1 MQGLMEQMTA
11 QLAQLLSPHVV
22 RILGALGVLV
32 AGWIV
37 ALIVAALVRAALKRT
52 TLDNRLAGW
61 IMGEEK
67 AEGFDVER
75 WVGKAVYY
83 LILVFALVGFF
94 NVLNLTI
101 ISQPL
106 TAFLNQI
113 FGYGPSLIG
122 AGLLLAGAWLVAT
135 VLRRIVAGALSVAK
149 LDERLGGEVG
159 IEEAKRPLLSKTVAD
174 AVYWLVFLLFLPA
187 ILEALSLEGLLRPVQ
202 ELVEKVLTFLP
213 NILAAGA
220 ILAVGW
226 FVARVV
232 QRIVTN
238 LLAAAGVDRVG
249 EKVGLATALGAKR
262 LSGLLGSL
270 VYILIL
276 IPVLISSLSALRLEA
291 ITRPASQMLGKVMET
306 IPTIFAAGLLLTLA
320 YIAGRLVSS
329 LISNVLEGIGF
340 NNLLAGLGLAKAGEK
355 QGSERS
361 PSAIVGYLVVVA
373 VMLFASIEAAGL
385 LGFQSLAVLLSSF
398 VVVAGRVIL
407 GLVVF
412 GVGLYLA
419 SLAASAVQAS
429 GSAQAGVLAIASR
442 ASIIV
447 LSGAIALRQ
456 MGLANEII
464 ELAFGLLLGSIA
476 IAVALAFGLG
486 GRDLAAK
493 QIEGWLASMKLR
505 KD

>member
-52 TLDNRLAGW
+52 TLDNRLARW

-75 WVGKAVYY
+75 WIGKVVYY

-238 LLAAAGVDRVG
+238 LLAAAGKFV
-249 EKVGLATALGAKR
+249 
-262 LSGLLGSL
+262 
-270 VYILIL
+270 
-276 IPVLISSLSALRLEA
+276 
-291 ITRPASQMLGKVMET
+291 T
-306 IPTIFAAGLLLTLA
+306 I
-320 YIAGRLVSS
+320 R
-329 LISNVLEGIGF
+329 
-340 NNLLAGLGLAKAGEK
+340 
-355 QGSERS
+355 
-361 PSAIVGYLVVVA
+361 
-373 VMLFASIEAAGL
+373 
-385 LGFQSLAVLLSSF
+385 
-398 VVVAGRVIL
+398 
-407 GLVVF
+407 
-412 GVGLYLA
+412 
-419 SLAASAVQAS
+419 
-429 GSAQAGVLAIASR
+429 
-442 ASIIV
+442 
-447 LSGAIALRQ
+447 
-456 MGLANEII
+456 
-464 ELAFGLLLGSIA
+464 
-476 IAVALAFGLG
+476 
-486 GRDLAAK
+486 
-493 QIEGWLASMKLR
+493 
-505 KD
+505 